1 MLKKHRKHTFTMAL
15 IVGIATI
22 SLATLGYSVWVA
34 GIQNNKASTDT
45 TVSMDFAVNNTVI
58 ATAIPTKT
66 QGKPNTI
73 TIDSGETISS
83 SNNPLGR
90 PNNEASKR
98 DLNNNLQLEV
108 IVSKNAEIKK
118 VDAVMAINSGV
129 ESRPDL
135 NIVPKFSNTTESTN
149 KAEIGYT
156 PVKIN
161 ESDTK
166 DIFNRPLTN
175 GKFSRDYTFLDLSQT
190 SILGTAF
197 TKDAQYSL
205 SGYSRYIYNGSDF
218 SFKFGT
224 FFNNDDPETFY
235 NEYIIDYRDA
245 YLASP
250 TENNKNTYLKSI
262 QAATDELNLMYRIIN
277 GSTINVTFT
286 VDVTFNN

>member
-34 GIQNNKASTDT
+34 GIQNKVASTDT

-73 TIDSGETISS
+73 NIDSGNTVSDS
-83 SNNPLGR
+83 DHPLGR
-90 PNNEASKR
+90 PNHEASKR
-98 DLNNNLQLEV
+98 DLNNSMQLEV
-108 IVSKNAEIKK
+108 IASKNATIRQVDVDMSIKSS
-118 VDAVMAINSGV
+118 AQS
-129 ESRPDL
+129 STDL
-135 NIVPKFSNTTESTN
+135 NIVPR
-149 KAEIGYT
+149 YT

-161 ESDTK
+161 ESDTQ
-166 DIFNRPLTN
+166 DIFERPLTN
-175 GKFSRDYTFLDLSQT
+175 GQFSNDYTFLDLSQN

-197 TKDAQYSL
+197 TKDVQYSL

-218 SFKFGT
+218 SFTFGT
-224 FFNNDDPETFY
+224 FFNNLEPEAFY
-235 NEYIIDYRDA
+235 NPYIIGYRNK

-250 TENNKNTYLKSI
+250 TEINKNTYLKSI

-286 VDVTFNN
+286 VDVTFTN

>member
-73 TIDSGETISS
+73 TIDSGNTVSD

-90 PNNEASKR
+90 PNNETSQR
-98 DLNNNLQLEV
+98 DLNNSMQLEV
-108 IVSKNAEIKK
+108 IASNNAKINK
-118 VDAVMAINSGV
+118 VDAAISIKSGV

-135 NIVPKFSNTTESTN
+135 NIVPKFSDTGSLN

-235 NEYIIDYRDA
+235 NPFIIGYRNE
-245 YLASP
+245 YLAKP

>member
-58 ATAIPTKT
+58 ATAIPTKST
-66 QGKPNTI
+66 GKPNTI
-73 TIDSGETISS
+73 RIDSGDIVSS
-83 SNNPLGR
+83 SEHPLGR
-90 PNNEASKR
+90 PNNETSKR

-135 NIVPKFSNTTESTN
+135 NIVPKFSDTGSLN

-161 ESDTK
+161 ESDTQ
-166 DIFNRPLTN
+166 DIFNRPLTDGVFTN
-175 GKFSRDYTFLDLSQT
+175 TYTFLDLTST
-190 SILGTAF
+190 SIKGAKF
-197 TKDAQYSL
+197 QEAQYSL
-205 SGYSRYIYNGSDF
+205 SGYSRYLYNGNDF
-218 SFKFGT
+218 AFKFGS

-235 NEYIIDYRDA
+235 NSYILRYRKTYLDY
-245 YLASP
+245 P

>member
-58 ATAIPTKT
+58 ATAIPTKNPG
-66 QGKPNTI
+66 QPNKI
-73 TIDSGETISS
+73 RIDSGEIVSS
-83 SNNPLGR
+83 SNDPLGR
-90 PNNEASKR
+90 PNNETSKR

-108 IVSKNAEIKK
+108 IVSNNATINK
-118 VDAVMAINSGV
+118 VDAAMSIKSSAKSS
-129 ESRPDL
+129 EDL
-135 NIVPKFSNTTESTN
+135 NIVS
-149 KAEIGYT
+149 GYT

-166 DIFNRPLTN
+166 DIFNRPLTDGVFIN
-175 GKFSRDYTFLDLSQT
+175 TYTFLDLTST
-190 SILGTAF
+190 SITGAKF
-197 TKDAQYSL
+197 QEAQYSL
-205 SGYSRYIYNGSDF
+205 SGYSRYIYNGNDF
-218 SFKFGT
+218 AFMFGS
-224 FFNNDDPETFY
+224 FFNNKDPETFY
-235 NEYIIDYRDA
+235 NSYIIGYRNK
-245 YLASP
+245 YLANP
-250 TENNKNTYLKSI
+250 TEINKNTYLKSI

-286 VDVTFNN
+286 VDVTFTN

>member
-58 ATAIPTKT
+58 ATAIPTKNPG
-66 QGKPNTI
+66 QPNTI
-73 TIDSGETISS
+73 NIDSGNTVSS
-83 SNNPLGR
+83 SEHPLGR
-90 PNNEASKR
+90 PSNEDSQR
-98 DLNNNLQLEV
+98 DLNNSMQLEV
-108 IVSKNAEIKK
+108 IASKNATIRQVDVGMSIKSSAK
-118 VDAVMAINSGV
+118 SSA
-129 ESRPDL
+129 DL
-135 NIVPKFSNTTESTN
+135 NIVPS
-149 KAEIGYT
+149 YT

-161 ESDTK
+161 ESDTT

-175 GKFSRDYTFLDLSQT
+175 GQFSNNYTFLGLSQT
-190 SILGTAF
+190 SILGTDF
-197 TKDAQYSL
+197 VEDEDYSL
-205 SGYSRYIYNGSDF
+205 SGSGYSRYTYDGSEF
-218 SFKFGT
+218 SFTFGT
-224 FFNNDDPETFY
+224 FFNKVEPEEFY
-235 NEYIIDYRDA
+235 NSHILRYRKTYLDY
-245 YLASP
+245 P

-286 VDVTFNN
+286 VDVTFTN

>member
-58 ATAIPTKT
+58 ATAIPTKST
-66 QGKPNTI
+66 GKPNTI
-73 TIDSGETISS
+73 RIDSGNAVSDS
-83 SNNPLGR
+83 DHPLGR

-98 DLNNNLQLEV
+98 DLNNSMQLEV
-108 IVSKNAEIKK
+108 IASNNAKINK
-118 VDAVMAINSGV
+118 VDAVMSIKSGV

-135 NIVPKFSNTTESTN
+135 NIVPKFSDTGSLN

-166 DIFNRPLTN
+166 DIFNRPLTD
-175 GKFSRDYTFLDLSQT
+175 GKFSRDYTFLDLSQN

-218 SFKFGT
+218 SFTFGT
-224 FFNNDDPETFY
+224 FFDKKEPEAFY
-235 NEYIIDYRDA
+235 NTYIIGYRNT
-245 YLASP
+245 YLAKP
-250 TENNKNTYLKSI
+250 TEDNKNTYLKSI

-286 VDVTFNN
+286 VDVTFTN

>member
-34 GIQNNKASTDT
+34 GIQNKVASTDT

-73 TIDSGETISS
+73 NIDSGNTVSDS
-83 SNNPLGR
+83 DHPLGR
-90 PNNEASKR
+90 PNHEASKR
-98 DLNNNLQLEV
+98 DLNNSMQLEV
-108 IVSKNAEIKK
+108 IASNNAKISK
-118 VDAVMAINSGV
+118 VDAVMSIKSSAQSS
-129 ESRPDL
+129 EDL
-135 NIVPKFSNTTESTN
+135 NIVPR
-149 KAEIGYT
+149 YT

-161 ESDTK
+161 ESDTQ
-166 DIFNRPLTN
+166 DIFERPLTN
-175 GKFSRDYTFLDLSQT
+175 GQFSNDYTFLDLSQN

-197 TKDAQYSL
+197 TKDVQYSL

-218 SFKFGT
+218 SFTFGT
-224 FFNNDDPETFY
+224 FFNNLEPEAFY
-235 NEYIIDYRDA
+235 NPYIIGYRNK

-250 TENNKNTYLKSI
+250 TEINKNTYLKSI